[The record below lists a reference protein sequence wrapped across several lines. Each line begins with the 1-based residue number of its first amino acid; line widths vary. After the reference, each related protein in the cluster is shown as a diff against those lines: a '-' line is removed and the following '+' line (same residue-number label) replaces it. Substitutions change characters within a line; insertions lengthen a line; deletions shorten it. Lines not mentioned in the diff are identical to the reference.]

1 MVFIL
6 LDRNHQGILRKN
18 KIYSLVPSVCKTTL
32 SINTYMYFTMVH
44 YLVFLKIFFD
54 VDHFKNLYWI
64 CYNISSS
71 FFFFCFFFL
80 AMRHVDLSSLTRDQ
94 THTPCTGRWPL
105 THWTTRELPRMH
117 YFFNLMILLGF
128 CMLAVLSIWKGV
140 WKSTLS
146 S

>member
-44 YLVFLKIFFD
+44 YLVFLKIFLMWTI
-54 VDHFKNLYWI
+54 FKVFIESVTIFLPL
-64 CYNISSS
+64 
-71 FFFFCFFFL
+71 FFFVCFFFL